1 MRRGAE
7 TREEISRRF
16 IVRSFWVFGIFVF
29 FSFFLVVRAT
39 YLQVLN
45 KDFLIEQGNLRQIR
59 DINIAAY
66 RGTITDRNSKSLAIS
81 IPVDTISINPKNF
94 DEEDIKLEQLSFLL
108 DKDHEELKKTIKN
121 SKSKNFLYIERKV
134 PTNISD
140 QIKLL
145 NIAKLD
151 FKREY
156 KRSYPAGEIISQLL
170 GLTNIDEEGK
180 EGIELQYDSSLRGIP
195 GVKRILKDKHNR
207 HIENIKIIKSPKSG
221 TDLTLSI
228 DLRLQHI
235 AHRALERAIIENKAY
250 SGSVILVDAPRGEIL
265 AIANY
270 PSYDNNETFSLN
282 PDSMRNRAI
291 IDMYEPGSSIK
302 PFILARAVDSGLY
315 DLASLIDTS
324 PVNIGSRT
332 IRDTRELGEVDLATV
347 LMKSSNAG
355 MSRIGLSLESD
366 ALWEMMSDF
375 GFGSYVTD
383 GFPGESRGRL
393 HHHTEWGEI
402 GKATMSYGYGITVTP
417 IQLAQAY
424 SVIANNGL
432 YTPLSLRKGLSNE
445 SKRVINEDTAEALL
459 SMLEKVVEDGTSKK
473 AAVNGYRIGG
483 KSGTAW
489 KTSGSGGYSTD
500 RYRSIFAGIAP
511 IDDPRLVAVVFIEEP
526 TGEFY
531 YGGDVAA
538 PVFSEIISQSLQL
551 LSIPPHGF
559 IRKSD
564 LIADNKKD

>member
-1 MRRGAE
+1 MKRAAE
-7 TREEISRRF
+7 TKEEISRRF
-16 IVRSFWVFGIFVF
+16 VVRSFWVFGVFVF

-66 RGTITDRNSKSLAIS
+66 RGTINDRNNKPLAIS
-81 IPVDTISINPKNF
+81 IPVDTISINPKKFNE
-94 DEEDIKLEQLSFLL
+94 DDIKMKQLSVLL
-108 DKDHEELKKTIKN
+108 GRDHEELIKLIKN
-121 SKSKNFLYIERKV
+121 SKSKSFLYIERKV
-134 PTNISD
+134 STNISD

-145 NIAKLD
+145 NIANLD

-180 EGIELQYDSSLRGIP
+180 EGVELQYDASLRGIP

-250 SGSVILVDAPRGEIL
+250 SGSVILVDALRGEIL

-302 PFILARAVDSGLY
+302 PFILARAIDSGLY

-324 PVNIGSRT
+324 PVKIGSRT

-347 LMKSSNAG
+347 LMRSSNAG

-432 YTPLSLRKGLSNE
+432 YTPLSLRKGLFNE
-445 SKRVINEDTAEALL
+445 NKRVINEDTAKTLL

-473 AAVNGYRIGG
+473 ATVNGYRVGG

-489 KTSGSGGYSTD
+489 KTSGAGGYSTD

-551 LSIPPHGF
+551 LSIPPQGF
-559 IRKSD
+559 ITKPD
-564 LIADNKKD
+564 LVADNKND

>member
-1 MRRGAE
+1 M
-7 TREEISRRF
+7 
-16 IVRSFWVFGIFVF
+16 
-29 FSFFLVVRAT
+29 
-39 YLQVLN
+39 
-45 KDFLIEQGNLRQIR
+45 K
-59 DINIAAY
+59 
-66 RGTITDRNSKSLAIS
+66 
-81 IPVDTISINPKNF
+81 
-94 DEEDIKLEQLSFLL
+94 QLSVLL
-108 DKDHEELKKTIKN
+108 GRDHEELIKLIKN
-121 SKSKNFLYIERKV
+121 SKSKSFLYIERKV
-134 PTNISD
+134 STNISD

-145 NIAKLD
+145 NIANLD

-180 EGIELQYDSSLRGIP
+180 EGVELQYDASLRGIP

-302 PFILARAVDSGLY
+302 PFILARAIDSGLY

-324 PVNIGSRT
+324 PVKIGSRT

-347 LMKSSNAG
+347 LMRSSNAG

-366 ALWEMMSDF
+366 TLWEMMSDF

-432 YTPLSLRKGLSNE
+432 YTPLSLRKGLFNE
-445 SKRVINEDTAEALL
+445 SKRVINEDTAKTLL

-473 AAVNGYRIGG
+473 AAVNGYRVGG

-489 KTSGSGGYSTD
+489 KTSGAGGYSTD

-551 LSIPPHGF
+551 LSIPPQGF
-559 IRKSD
+559 ITKQD
-564 LIADNKKD
+564 LVADNKND

>member
-16 IVRSFWVFGIFVF
+16 VVRSFWVFGIFVF

-94 DEEDIKLEQLSFLL
+94 NEEDIKLEQISFLL

-195 GVKRILKDKHNR
+195 GIKRILKDKHNR

-432 YTPLSLRKGLSNE
+432 YTPLSLRKGLFNE
-445 SKRVINEDTAEALL
+445 SKRVINEDTAKALL

>member
-1 MRRGAE
+1 MKRAAE
-7 TREEISRRF
+7 TKEEISRRF
-16 IVRSFWVFGIFVF
+16 VVRSFWVFGVFVF

-45 KDFLIEQGNLRQIR
+45 KDFLIEQGDLRQIR

-66 RGTITDRNSKSLAIS
+66 RGTINDRNNKPLAIS
-81 IPVDTISINPKNF
+81 IPVDTISINPKKFNE
-94 DEEDIKLEQLSFLL
+94 DDIKMKQLSVLL
-108 DKDHEELKKTIKN
+108 GRDHEELIKLIKN
-121 SKSKNFLYIERKV
+121 SKSKSFLYIERKV
-134 PTNISD
+134 STNISD

-145 NIAKLD
+145 NIANLD

-180 EGIELQYDSSLRGIP
+180 EGVELQYDASLRGIP

-302 PFILARAVDSGLY
+302 PFILARAIDSGLY

-324 PVNIGSRT
+324 PVKIGSRT

-347 LMKSSNAG
+347 LMRSSNAG

-366 ALWEMMSDF
+366 TLWEMMSDF

-432 YTPLSLRKGLSNE
+432 YTPLSLRKGLFNE
-445 SKRVINEDTAEALL
+445 SKRVINEDTAKTLL

-473 AAVNGYRIGG
+473 AAVNGYRVGG

-489 KTSGSGGYSTD
+489 KTSGAGGYSTD

-551 LSIPPHGF
+551 LSIPPQGF
-559 IRKSD
+559 ITKPD
-564 LIADNKKD
+564 LVADNKND

>member
-1 MRRGAE
+1 MKRGAE

-16 IVRSFWVFGIFVF
+16 VVRSFWVFGVFVF

-66 RGTITDRNSKSLAIS
+66 RGTINDRNNKPLAIS
-81 IPVDTISINPKNF
+81 IPVDTISINPKKFNE
-94 DEEDIKLEQLSFLL
+94 DDIKMKQLSVLL
-108 DKDHEELKKTIKN
+108 GRDHEELIKLIKN
-121 SKSKNFLYIERKV
+121 SKSKSFLYIERKV
-134 PTNISD
+134 STNISD

-145 NIAKLD
+145 NIANLD

-180 EGIELQYDSSLRGIP
+180 EGVELQYDASLRGIP

-302 PFILARAVDSGLY
+302 PFILARAIDSGLY

-324 PVNIGSRT
+324 PVKIGSRT

-347 LMKSSNAG
+347 LMRSSNAG

-432 YTPLSLRKGLSNE
+432 YTPLSLRKGLFNE
-445 SKRVINEDTAEALL
+445 SKRVINEDTAKTLL
-459 SMLEKVVEDGTSKK
+459 RMLEKVVEDGTSKK
-473 AAVNGYRIGG
+473 AAVNGYRVGG

-489 KTSGSGGYSTD
+489 KTSGAGGYSTD

-551 LSIPPHGF
+551 LSIPPQGF
-559 IRKSD
+559 ITKPD
-564 LIADNKKD
+564 LVADNKND

>member
-1 MRRGAE
+1 MKRAAE

-16 IVRSFWVFGIFVF
+16 VVRSFWVFGIFVF

-66 RGTITDRNSKSLAIS
+66 RGTINDRNNKPLAIS
-81 IPVDTISINPKNF
+81 IPVDTISINPKKFNE
-94 DEEDIKLEQLSFLL
+94 DDIKMKQLSVLL
-108 DKDHEELKKTIKN
+108 GRDHEELIKLIKN
-121 SKSKNFLYIERKV
+121 SKSKSFLYIERKV
-134 PTNISD
+134 STNISD

-145 NIAKLD
+145 NIANLD

-180 EGIELQYDSSLRGIP
+180 EGVELQYDASLRGIP

-221 TDLTLSI
+221 TDLTLGI

-302 PFILARAVDSGLY
+302 PFILARAIDSGLY
-315 DLASLIDTS
+315 DLASLVDTS
-324 PVNIGSRT
+324 PVKIGSRT

-347 LMKSSNAG
+347 LMRSSNAG

-366 ALWEMMSDF
+366 TLWEMMSDF

-432 YTPLSLRKGLSNE
+432 YTPLSLRKGLFNE
-445 SKRVINEDTAEALL
+445 SKRVINEDTAKTLL

-473 AAVNGYRIGG
+473 AAVNGYRVGG

-489 KTSGSGGYSTD
+489 KTSGAGGYSTD

-551 LSIPPHGF
+551 LSIPPQGF
-559 IRKSD
+559 ITKPD
-564 LIADNKKD
+564 LVADNKND

>member
-16 IVRSFWVFGIFVF
+16 VVRSFWVFGIFVF

-94 DEEDIKLEQLSFLL
+94 NEEDIKLEQLSFLL

-195 GVKRILKDKHNR
+195 GIKRILKDKHNR

-432 YTPLSLRKGLSNE
+432 YTPLSLRKGLFNE
-445 SKRVINEDTAEALL
+445 SKRVINEDTAKALL

>member
-94 DEEDIKLEQLSFLL
+94 NEEDIKLEQLSFLL

-432 YTPLSLRKGLSNE
+432 YTPLSLRKGLFNE
-445 SKRVINEDTAEALL
+445 SKRVINEDTAKALL
-459 SMLEKVVEDGTSKK
+459 SMLEKVVEDGTSTK

>member
-1 MRRGAE
+1 MKRAAE
-7 TREEISRRF
+7 TKEEISRRF
-16 IVRSFWVFGIFVF
+16 VVRSFWVFGVFVF

-59 DINIAAY
+59 DVNIAAY
-66 RGTITDRNSKSLAIS
+66 RGTINDRNDKPLAIS
-81 IPVDTISINPKNF
+81 IPVDTISINPKKFNE
-94 DEEDIKLEQLSFLL
+94 DDIKMKQLSVLL
-108 DKDHEELKKTIKN
+108 GRDHEELIKLIKN

-134 PTNISD
+134 STNISD

-145 NIAKLD
+145 NIANLD

-180 EGIELQYDSSLRGIP
+180 EGVELQYDASLRGIP

-302 PFILARAVDSGLY
+302 PFILAKAIDSGLY

-324 PVNIGSRT
+324 PVKIGFRT

-347 LMKSSNAG
+347 LMRSSNAG

-432 YTPLSLRKGLSNE
+432 YTPLSLRKGLFNE
-445 SKRVINEDTAEALL
+445 SKRVINEDTAKTLL

-473 AAVNGYRIGG
+473 AAVNGYRVGG

-489 KTSGSGGYSTD
+489 KTSGAGGYSTD

-551 LSIPPHGF
+551 LSIPPQGF
-559 IRKSD
+559 ITKPD
-564 LIADNKKD
+564 LVADNKND

>member
-1 MRRGAE
+1 MKRAAE
-7 TREEISRRF
+7 TKEEISRRF
-16 IVRSFWVFGIFVF
+16 VVRSFWVFGVFVF

-66 RGTITDRNSKSLAIS
+66 RGTINDRNNKPLAIS
-81 IPVDTISINPKNF
+81 IPVDTISINPKKFNE
-94 DEEDIKLEQLSFLL
+94 DDIKMKQLSVLL
-108 DKDHEELKKTIKN
+108 GRDHEELIKLIKN
-121 SKSKNFLYIERKV
+121 SKSKSFLYIERKV
-134 PTNISD
+134 STNISD

-145 NIAKLD
+145 NIANLD

-180 EGIELQYDSSLRGIP
+180 EGVELQYDASLRGIP

-302 PFILARAVDSGLY
+302 PFILARAIDSGLY

-324 PVNIGSRT
+324 PVKIGSRT

-347 LMKSSNAG
+347 LMRSSNAG

-366 ALWEMMSDF
+366 TLWEMMSDF

-393 HHHTEWGEI
+393 HHHSEWGEI

-432 YTPLSLRKGLSNE
+432 YTPLSLRKGLFNE
-445 SKRVINEDTAEALL
+445 SKRVINEDTAKTLL

-473 AAVNGYRIGG
+473 AAVNGYRVGG

-489 KTSGSGGYSTD
+489 KTSGAGGYSTD

-551 LSIPPHGF
+551 LSIPPQGF
-559 IRKSD
+559 ITKPD
-564 LIADNKKD
+564 LVADNKND

>member
-1 MRRGAE
+1 MKRAAE

-16 IVRSFWVFGIFVF
+16 VVRSFWVFGVFVF

-66 RGTITDRNSKSLAIS
+66 RGTINDRNNKPLAIS
-81 IPVDTISINPKNF
+81 IPVDTISINPKKFNE
-94 DEEDIKLEQLSFLL
+94 DDIKMKQLSVLL
-108 DKDHEELKKTIKN
+108 GRDHEELIKLIKN
-121 SKSKNFLYIERKV
+121 SKSKSFLYIERKV
-134 PTNISD
+134 STNISD

-145 NIAKLD
+145 NIANLD

-180 EGIELQYDSSLRGIP
+180 EGVELQYDASLRGIP

-250 SGSVILVDAPRGEIL
+250 SGSVILVDALRGEIL

-302 PFILARAVDSGLY
+302 PFILARAIDSGLY

-324 PVNIGSRT
+324 PVKIGSRT

-347 LMKSSNAG
+347 LMRSSNAG

-432 YTPLSLRKGLSNE
+432 YTPLSLRKGLFNE
-445 SKRVINEDTAEALL
+445 SKRVINEDTAKTLL

-473 AAVNGYRIGG
+473 AAVNGYRVGG

-489 KTSGSGGYSTD
+489 KTSGAGGYSTD

-551 LSIPPHGF
+551 LSIPPQGF
-559 IRKSD
+559 ITKQD
-564 LIADNKKD
+564 LVADNKND

>member
-1 MRRGAE
+1 MKRGAE

-16 IVRSFWVFGIFVF
+16 VVRSFWVFGVFVF

-66 RGTITDRNSKSLAIS
+66 RGTINDRNNKPLAIS
-81 IPVDTISINPKNF
+81 IPVDTISINPKKFNE
-94 DEEDIKLEQLSFLL
+94 DDIKMKQLSVLL
-108 DKDHEELKKTIKN
+108 GRDHEELIKLIKN
-121 SKSKNFLYIERKV
+121 SKSKSFLYIERKV
-134 PTNISD
+134 STNISD

-145 NIAKLD
+145 NIANLD

-180 EGIELQYDSSLRGIP
+180 EGVELQYDASLRGIP

-302 PFILARAVDSGLY
+302 PFILARAIDSGLY

-324 PVNIGSRT
+324 PVKIGSRT

-347 LMKSSNAG
+347 LMRSSNAG

-432 YTPLSLRKGLSNE
+432 YTPLSLRKGLFNE
-445 SKRVINEDTAEALL
+445 SKRVINEDTAKTLL

-473 AAVNGYRIGG
+473 AAVNGYRVGG

-489 KTSGSGGYSTD
+489 KTSGAGGYSTD

-551 LSIPPHGF
+551 LSIPPQGF
-559 IRKSD
+559 ITKPD
-564 LIADNKKD
+564 LVADNKND

>member
-1 MRRGAE
+1 MKRAAE

-16 IVRSFWVFGIFVF
+16 VVRSFWVFGIIVF

-66 RGTITDRNSKSLAIS
+66 RGTINDRNNKPLAIS
-81 IPVDTISINPKNF
+81 IPVDTISINPKKFNE
-94 DEEDIKLEQLSFLL
+94 DDIKMKQLSVLL
-108 DKDHEELKKTIKN
+108 GRDHEELIKLIKN
-121 SKSKNFLYIERKV
+121 SKSKSFLYIERKV
-134 PTNISD
+134 STNISD

-145 NIAKLD
+145 NIANLD

-180 EGIELQYDSSLRGIP
+180 EGVELQYDASLRGIP

-302 PFILARAVDSGLY
+302 PFILARAIDSGLY

-324 PVNIGSRT
+324 PVKIGSRT
-332 IRDTRELGEVDLATV
+332 IRDARELGEVDLATV
-347 LMKSSNAG
+347 LMRSSNAG

-366 ALWEMMSDF
+366 TLWEMMSDF

-432 YTPLSLRKGLSNE
+432 YTPLSLRKGLFNE
-445 SKRVINEDTAEALL
+445 SKRVINEDTAKTLL

-473 AAVNGYRIGG
+473 ATVNGYRVGG

-489 KTSGSGGYSTD
+489 KTSGAGGYSTD

-551 LSIPPHGF
+551 LSIPPQGF
-559 IRKSD
+559 ITRSD
-564 LIADNKKD
+564 LVADNKND

>member
-1 MRRGAE
+1 MKRAAE
-7 TREEISRRF
+7 TKEEISRRF
-16 IVRSFWVFGIFVF
+16 VVRSFWIFGVFVF
-29 FSFFLVVRAT
+29 FSFFLVVRAA

-66 RGTITDRNSKSLAIS
+66 RGTINDRNNKPLAIS
-81 IPVDTISINPKNF
+81 IPVDTISINPKKFNE
-94 DEEDIKLEQLSFLL
+94 DDIKMKQLSVLL
-108 DKDHEELKKTIKN
+108 GRDHEELIKLIKN
-121 SKSKNFLYIERKV
+121 SKGKSFLYIERKV
-134 PTNISD
+134 STNISD

-180 EGIELQYDSSLRGIP
+180 EGVELQYDASLRGIP

-250 SGSVILVDAPRGEIL
+250 SGSVILVDVPRGEIL

-282 PDSMRNRAI
+282 PYSMRNRAI

-302 PFILARAVDSGLY
+302 PFILARAIDSGLY

-324 PVNIGSRT
+324 PVKIGSRT

-347 LMKSSNAG
+347 LMRSSNAG

-432 YTPLSLRKGLSNE
+432 YTPLSLRKGLFNE
-445 SKRVINEDTAEALL
+445 SKRVINEDTAKTLL

-473 AAVNGYRIGG
+473 AAVNGYRVGG

-489 KTSGSGGYSTD
+489 KTSGAGGYSTD

-551 LSIPPHGF
+551 LSIPPQGF
-559 IRKSD
+559 ITKPD
-564 LIADNKKD
+564 LVADNKND

>member
-1 MRRGAE
+1 MKRAAQ
-7 TREEISRRF
+7 TKEEISRRF
-16 IVRSFWVFGIFVF
+16 VVRSFWVFGVFVF

-66 RGTITDRNSKSLAIS
+66 RGTINDRNNKPLAIS
-81 IPVDTISINPKNF
+81 IPVDTISINPKKFNE
-94 DEEDIKLEQLSFLL
+94 DDIKMKQLSVLL
-108 DKDHEELKKTIKN
+108 GRDHEELIKLIKN
-121 SKSKNFLYIERKV
+121 SKSKSFLYIERKV
-134 PTNISD
+134 STNISD

-145 NIAKLD
+145 NIANLD

-180 EGIELQYDSSLRGIP
+180 EGVELQYDASLRGIP

-250 SGSVILVDAPRGEIL
+250 SGSVILVDALRGEIL

-302 PFILARAVDSGLY
+302 PFILARAIDSGLY

-324 PVNIGSRT
+324 PVKIGSRT

-347 LMKSSNAG
+347 LMRSSNAG

-366 ALWEMMSDF
+366 ALWDMMSDF

-432 YTPLSLRKGLSNE
+432 YTPLSLRKGLFNE
-445 SKRVINEDTAEALL
+445 SKRVINEDTAKTLL

-473 AAVNGYRIGG
+473 AAVNGYRVGG

-489 KTSGSGGYSTD
+489 KTSGAGGYSTD

-551 LSIPPHGF
+551 LSIPPQGF
-559 IRKSD
+559 ITKPG
-564 LIADNKKD
+564 LVADNKND

>member
-16 IVRSFWVFGIFVF
+16 VVRSFWVFGIFVF

-94 DEEDIKLEQLSFLL
+94 NEEDIKLEQLSFLL

-134 PTNISD
+134 PTDISE

-302 PFILARAVDSGLY
+302 PFIVARAVDSGLY
-315 DLASLIDTS
+315 NLASPIDTS
-324 PVNIGSRT
+324 PVLIGSRT

-355 MSRIGLSLESD
+355 MSRISLSLESD

-432 YTPLSLRKGLSNE
+432 YTPLSLRKGLVNE
-445 SKRVINEDTAEALL
+445 SRRVISEDTANALL

-551 LSIPPHGF
+551 LSIPPQDF
-559 IRKSD
+559 ITKPD
-564 LIADNKKD
+564 LVADNKND

>member
-1 MRRGAE
+1 MKRAAE

-16 IVRSFWVFGIFVF
+16 VVRSFWVFGIFVF

-66 RGTITDRNSKSLAIS
+66 RGTINDRNNKPLAIS
-81 IPVDTISINPKNF
+81 IPVDTISINPKKFNE
-94 DEEDIKLEQLSFLL
+94 DDIKMKQLSVLL
-108 DKDHEELKKTIKN
+108 GRDHEELIKLIKN
-121 SKSKNFLYIERKV
+121 SKSKSFLYIERKV
-134 PTNISD
+134 STNISD

-145 NIAKLD
+145 NIANLD

-180 EGIELQYDSSLRGIP
+180 EGVELQYDASLRGIP

-250 SGSVILVDAPRGEIL
+250 SGSVILVDALRGEIL

-302 PFILARAVDSGLY
+302 PFILARAIDSGLY

-324 PVNIGSRT
+324 PVKIGSRT

-347 LMKSSNAG
+347 LMRSSNAG

-432 YTPLSLRKGLSNE
+432 YTPLSLRKGLFNE
-445 SKRVINEDTAEALL
+445 SKRVINEDTAKTLL

-473 AAVNGYRIGG
+473 AAVNGYRVGG

-489 KTSGSGGYSTD
+489 KTSGAGGYSTD

-551 LSIPPHGF
+551 LSIPPQGF
-559 IRKSD
+559 ITKPD
-564 LIADNKKD
+564 LVADNKND

>member
-1 MRRGAE
+1 MKRAAE

-16 IVRSFWVFGIFVF
+16 VVRSFWVFGVFVF

-66 RGTITDRNSKSLAIS
+66 RGTINDRNNKPLAIS

-94 DEEDIKLEQLSFLL
+94 NEDDIKIKQLSVLL
-108 DKDHEELKKTIKN
+108 RRDHEELIKLIKN
-121 SKSKNFLYIERKV
+121 SKSKSFLYIERKV
-134 PTNISD
+134 STNISD

-145 NIAKLD
+145 NIANLD

-180 EGIELQYDSSLRGIP
+180 EGVELQYDASLRGIP

-250 SGSVILVDAPRGEIL
+250 SGSVILVDALRGEIL

-302 PFILARAVDSGLY
+302 PFILARAIDSGLY

-324 PVNIGSRT
+324 PVKIGSRT

-347 LMKSSNAG
+347 LMRSSNAG

-366 ALWEMMSDF
+366 TLWEMMSDF

-432 YTPLSLRKGLSNE
+432 YTPLSLRKGLFNE
-445 SKRVINEDTAEALL
+445 SKRVINEDTAKTLL

-473 AAVNGYRIGG
+473 ATVNGYRVGG

-489 KTSGSGGYSTD
+489 KTSGAGGYSTD

-551 LSIPPHGF
+551 LSIPPQGF
-559 IRKSD
+559 ITKPD
-564 LIADNKKD
+564 LVADNKND

>member
-16 IVRSFWVFGIFVF
+16 VVRSFWVFGIFVF

-94 DEEDIKLEQLSFLL
+94 NEEDIKLEQLSFLL
-108 DKDHEELKKTIKN
+108 DKDYEELKKTIKN

-432 YTPLSLRKGLSNE
+432 YTPLSLRKGLFNE
-445 SKRVINEDTAEALL
+445 SKRVINEDTAKALL

>member
-1 MRRGAE
+1 MKRAAE

-16 IVRSFWVFGIFVF
+16 VVRSFWVFGIFVF

-66 RGTITDRNSKSLAIS
+66 RGTINDRNNKPLAIS
-81 IPVDTISINPKNF
+81 IPVDTISINPKKFNE
-94 DEEDIKLEQLSFLL
+94 DDIKMKQLSVLL
-108 DKDHEELKKTIKN
+108 GRDHEELIKLIKN
-121 SKSKNFLYIERKV
+121 SKSKSFLYIERKV
-134 PTNISD
+134 STNISD

-145 NIAKLD
+145 NIANLD

-180 EGIELQYDSSLRGIP
+180 EGVELQYDASLRGIP

-302 PFILARAVDSGLY
+302 PFILARAIDSGLY

-324 PVNIGSRT
+324 PVKIGSRT

-347 LMKSSNAG
+347 LMRSSNAG

-432 YTPLSLRKGLSNE
+432 YTPLSLRKGLFNE
-445 SKRVINEDTAEALL
+445 SKRVINEDTAKTLL

-473 AAVNGYRIGG
+473 AAVNGYRVGG

-489 KTSGSGGYSTD
+489 KTSGAGGYSTD

-551 LSIPPHGF
+551 LSIPPQGF
-559 IRKSD
+559 ITKQD
-564 LIADNKKD
+564 LVADNKND

>member
-1 MRRGAE
+1 MKRAAE

-16 IVRSFWVFGIFVF
+16 VVRSFWVFGVFVF

-66 RGTITDRNSKSLAIS
+66 RGTINDRNNKPLAIS
-81 IPVDTISINPKNF
+81 IPVDTISINPKKFNE
-94 DEEDIKLEQLSFLL
+94 DDIKMKQLSVLL
-108 DKDHEELKKTIKN
+108 GRDHEELIKLIKN
-121 SKSKNFLYIERKV
+121 SKSKSFLYIERKV
-134 PTNISD
+134 STNISD

-145 NIAKLD
+145 NIANLD

-180 EGIELQYDSSLRGIP
+180 EGVELQYDASLRGIP

-250 SGSVILVDAPRGEIL
+250 SGSVILVDALRGEIL

-302 PFILARAVDSGLY
+302 PFILARAIDSGLY
-315 DLASLIDTS
+315 DLARLIDTS
-324 PVNIGSRT
+324 PVKIGSRT

-347 LMKSSNAG
+347 LMRSSNAG

-366 ALWEMMSDF
+366 TLWEMMSDF

-432 YTPLSLRKGLSNE
+432 YTPLSLRKGLFNE
-445 SKRVINEDTAEALL
+445 SKRVINEDTAKTLL

-473 AAVNGYRIGG
+473 ATVNGYRVGG

-489 KTSGSGGYSTD
+489 KTSGAGGYSTD

-551 LSIPPHGF
+551 LSIPPQGF
-559 IRKSD
+559 ITKPD
-564 LIADNKKD
+564 LVADNKND

>member
-1 MRRGAE
+1 MKRAAE

-16 IVRSFWVFGIFVF
+16 VVRSFWVFGVFVF

-66 RGTITDRNSKSLAIS
+66 RGTINDRNNKPLAIS
-81 IPVDTISINPKNF
+81 IPVDTISINPKKFNE
-94 DEEDIKLEQLSFLL
+94 DDIKMKQLSVLL
-108 DKDHEELKKTIKN
+108 GRDHEELIKLIKN
-121 SKSKNFLYIERKV
+121 SKSKSFLYIERKV
-134 PTNISD
+134 STNISD

-180 EGIELQYDSSLRGIP
+180 EGVELQYDASLRGIP

-302 PFILARAVDSGLY
+302 PFILARAIDSGLY

-324 PVNIGSRT
+324 PVKIGSRT

-347 LMKSSNAG
+347 LMRSSNAG

-432 YTPLSLRKGLSNE
+432 YTPLSLRKGLFNE
-445 SKRVINEDTAEALL
+445 SKRVINEDTAKTLL

-473 AAVNGYRIGG
+473 ATVNGYRVGG

-489 KTSGSGGYSTD
+489 KTSGAGGYSTD

-551 LSIPPHGF
+551 LSIPPQGF
-559 IRKSD
+559 ITKPD
-564 LIADNKKD
+564 LVAGNKND

>member
-1 MRRGAE
+1 MKRAAE
-7 TREEISRRF
+7 TKEEISRRF
-16 IVRSFWVFGIFVF
+16 VVRSFWVFGVFVF

-66 RGTITDRNSKSLAIS
+66 RGTINDRNNKPLAIS
-81 IPVDTISINPKNF
+81 IPVDTISINPKKFNE
-94 DEEDIKLEQLSFLL
+94 DDIKMKQLSVLL
-108 DKDHEELKKTIKN
+108 GRDHEELIKLIKN
-121 SKSKNFLYIERKV
+121 SKSKSFLYIERKV
-134 PTNISD
+134 STNISD

-145 NIAKLD
+145 NIANLD

-180 EGIELQYDSSLRGIP
+180 EGVELQYDASLRGIP

-302 PFILARAVDSGLY
+302 PFILARAIDSGLY

-324 PVNIGSRT
+324 PVKIGSRT

-347 LMKSSNAG
+347 LMRSSNAG

-366 ALWEMMSDF
+366 TLWEMMSDF

-432 YTPLSLRKGLSNE
+432 YTPLSLRKGLFNE
-445 SKRVINEDTAEALL
+445 SKRVINEDTAKTLL

-473 AAVNGYRIGG
+473 AAVNGYRVGG

-511 IDDPRLVAVVFIEEP
+511 IDDPKLVAVVFIEEP

-551 LSIPPHGF
+551 LSIPPQGF
-559 IRKSD
+559 ITKPD
-564 LIADNKKD
+564 LVADNKND

>member
-1 MRRGAE
+1 MKRGAE

-16 IVRSFWVFGIFVF
+16 VVRSFWIFGVFVF

-66 RGTITDRNSKSLAIS
+66 RGTINDRNNKPLAIS

-94 DEEDIKLEQLSFLL
+94 KEDDIKMKQLSVLL
-108 DKDHEELKKTIKN
+108 GRDHEELIKLIKN
-121 SKSKNFLYIERKV
+121 SKSKSFLYIERKV
-134 PTNISD
+134 STNISD

-145 NIAKLD
+145 NIANLD

-180 EGIELQYDSSLRGIP
+180 EGVELQYDASLRGIP

-302 PFILARAVDSGLY
+302 PFIMARAIDSGLY

-324 PVNIGSRT
+324 PVKIGSRT

-347 LMKSSNAG
+347 LMRSSNAG

-432 YTPLSLRKGLSNE
+432 YTPLSLRKGLFNE
-445 SKRVINEDTAEALL
+445 SKRVINEDTAKTLL

-473 AAVNGYRIGG
+473 AAVNGYRVGG

-489 KTSGSGGYSTD
+489 KTSGAGGYSTD

-511 IDDPRLVAVVFIEEP
+511 IDDPKLVAVVFIEEP

-551 LSIPPHGF
+551 LSIPPQGF
-559 IRKSD
+559 ITKPD
-564 LIADNKKD
+564 LVADNKND

>member
-1 MRRGAE
+1 MKRAAE

-16 IVRSFWVFGIFVF
+16 VVRSFWVFGVFVF

-66 RGTITDRNSKSLAIS
+66 RGTINDRNNKPLAIS
-81 IPVDTISINPKNF
+81 IPVDTISINPKKFNE
-94 DEEDIKLEQLSFLL
+94 DDIKMKQLSVLL
-108 DKDHEELKKTIKN
+108 GRDHEELIKLIKN
-121 SKSKNFLYIERKV
+121 SKSKSFLYIERKV
-134 PTNISD
+134 STNISD

-145 NIAKLD
+145 NIANLD

-180 EGIELQYDSSLRGIP
+180 EGVELQYDASLRGIP

-302 PFILARAVDSGLY
+302 PFILARAIDSGLY

-324 PVNIGSRT
+324 PVKIGSRT

-347 LMKSSNAG
+347 LMRSSNAG

-366 ALWEMMSDF
+366 TLWEMMSDF

-432 YTPLSLRKGLSNE
+432 YTPLSLRKGLFNE
-445 SKRVINEDTAEALL
+445 SKRVINEDTAKTLL

-473 AAVNGYRIGG
+473 AAVNGYRVGG

-511 IDDPRLVAVVFIEEP
+511 IDDPKLVAVVFIEEP

-551 LSIPPHGF
+551 LSIPPQGF
-559 IRKSD
+559 IPKPD
-564 LIADNKKD
+564 LVADNKND

>member
-1 MRRGAE
+1 MKRAAE

-16 IVRSFWVFGIFVF
+16 VVRSFWVFGVFVF

-66 RGTITDRNSKSLAIS
+66 RGTINDRNNKPLAIS
-81 IPVDTISINPKNF
+81 IPVDTISINPKKFNE
-94 DEEDIKLEQLSFLL
+94 DDIKMKQLSVLL
-108 DKDHEELKKTIKN
+108 GRDHQELIKLIKN
-121 SKSKNFLYIERKV
+121 SKSKSFLYIERKV
-134 PTNISD
+134 STNISD

-145 NIAKLD
+145 NIANLD

-180 EGIELQYDSSLRGIP
+180 EGVELQYDASLRGIP

-302 PFILARAVDSGLY
+302 PFILARAIDSGLY

-324 PVNIGSRT
+324 PVKIGSRT

-347 LMKSSNAG
+347 LMRSSNAG

-432 YTPLSLRKGLSNE
+432 YTPLSLRKGLFSE
-445 SKRVINEDTAEALL
+445 SKRVINEDTAKTLL

-473 AAVNGYRIGG
+473 ATVNGYRVGG

-489 KTSGSGGYSTD
+489 KTSGAGGYSTD

-551 LSIPPHGF
+551 LSIPPQGF
-559 IRKSD
+559 ITKPD
-564 LIADNKKD
+564 LVADNKND

>member
-1 MRRGAE
+1 MKRAAE
-7 TREEISRRF
+7 TKEEISRRF
-16 IVRSFWVFGIFVF
+16 VVRSFWVFGVFVF
-29 FSFFLVVRAT
+29 FSFFLIVRAT

-66 RGTITDRNSKSLAIS
+66 RGTINDRNNKPLAIS
-81 IPVDTISINPKNF
+81 IPVDTISINPKKFNE
-94 DEEDIKLEQLSFLL
+94 DDIKMKQLSVLL
-108 DKDHEELKKTIKN
+108 GRDHEELIKLIKN
-121 SKSKNFLYIERKV
+121 SKSKSFLYIERKV
-134 PTNISD
+134 STNISD

-145 NIAKLD
+145 NIANLD

-180 EGIELQYDSSLRGIP
+180 EGVELQYDASLRGIP

-302 PFILARAVDSGLY
+302 PFILARAIDSGLY

-324 PVNIGSRT
+324 PVKIGSRT

-347 LMKSSNAG
+347 LMRSSNAG

-366 ALWEMMSDF
+366 TLWEMMSDF

-432 YTPLSLRKGLSNE
+432 YTPLSLRKGLFNE
-445 SKRVINEDTAEALL
+445 SKRVINEDTAKTLL

-473 AAVNGYRIGG
+473 ATVNGYRVGG

-489 KTSGSGGYSTD
+489 KTSGTGGYSTD

-551 LSIPPHGF
+551 LSIPPQGF
-559 IRKSD
+559 ITKPD
-564 LIADNKKD
+564 LVADNKND

>member
-7 TREEISRRF
+7 TREDISRRF

-29 FSFFLVVRAT
+29 LSFFLLVRAT

-45 KDFLIEQGNLRQIR
+45 KDFLIEQGDKRQIR
-59 DINIAAY
+59 DIEIVAY
-66 RGTITDRNSKSLAIS
+66 RGTISDRNNKPLAIS

-94 DEEDIKLEQLSFLL
+94 NEDDIKLEQLSVLL
-108 DKDHEELKKTIKN
+108 GKDHEELKKSIKN
-121 SKSKNFLYIERKV
+121 SKSKSFLYIERKV
-134 PTNISD
+134 PTDISD

-170 GLTNIDEEGK
+170 GLTNIDEKGT
-180 EGIELQYDSSLRGIP
+180 EGIELQYEASLSGIP
-195 GVKRILKDKHNR
+195 GIKRILKDDHNR
-207 HIENIKIIKSPKSG
+207 HIENIKIIKSPKPG
-221 TDLTLSI
+221 ADLTLSI

-235 AHRALERAIIENKAY
+235 AHKALEKAIKDNKAS
-250 SGSVILVDAPRGEIL
+250 SGSVILVDAPQGEIL
-265 AIANY
+265 AIANH
-270 PSYDNNETFSLN
+270 PTYDNNETFSLN
-282 PDSMRNRAI
+282 PELMRNRAI

-302 PFILARAVDSGLY
+302 PIILARAVDSGLY
-315 DLASLIDTS
+315 DVTSIIDTS
-324 PVNIGSRT
+324 PIKIGPKT
-332 IRDTRELGEVDLATV
+332 IKDDRNHGDLDLTTV
-347 LMKSSNAG
+347 LKKSSNPG
-355 MSRIGLSLESD
+355 MSRIGLSLESN

-375 GFGSYVTD
+375 GFGKYVTD

-432 YTPLSLRKGLSNE
+432 YTPLSLRKGLFQE
-445 SKRVINEDTAEALL
+445 SERVINEDTAKTLL
-459 SMLEKVVEDGTSKK
+459 RMLEKVVEDGTSKK

-483 KSGTAW
+483 KTGTAW
-489 KTSGSGGYSTD
+489 KTSGTGGYSTD

-511 IDDPRLVAVVFIEEP
+511 LDDPRLVAVVFIEEP
-526 TGEFY
+526 TGKFH

-551 LSIPPHGF
+551 LSIPPQGF
-559 IRKSD
+559 VTKPN
-564 LIADNKKD
+564 LVVGNKND

>member
-16 IVRSFWVFGIFVF
+16 VVRSFWVFGIFVF

-94 DEEDIKLEQLSFLL
+94 NEEDIKLEQLSFLL

-180 EGIELQYDSSLRGIP
+180 EGIELQYDSSLRGIT
-195 GVKRILKDKHNR
+195 GVKRILRDKHNR

-432 YTPLSLRKGLSNE
+432 YTPLSLRKGLFNE

-564 LIADNKKD
+564 LTADNKKD

>member
-16 IVRSFWVFGIFVF
+16 VVRSFWVFGIIVF

-45 KDFLIEQGNLRQIR
+45 KDFLIQQGNLRQIR

-66 RGTITDRNSKSLAIS
+66 RGTINDRNNKPLAIS

-94 DEEDIKLEQLSFLL
+94 NEEDIKLEQLSFLL
-108 DKDHEELKKTIKN
+108 DRDHEELKKSIKN
-121 SKSKNFLYIERKV
+121 SKSKNFLYIQRKV

-180 EGIELQYDSSLRGIP
+180 EGVELQYDASLRGIP

-315 DLASLIDTS
+315 NLASLIDTS

-432 YTPLSLRKGLSNE
+432 YTPLSLRKGLFNE
-445 SKRVINEDTAEALL
+445 SKRVINEDTAKALL

-489 KTSGSGGYSTD
+489 KTSGAGGYSTD

-511 IDDPRLVAVVFIEEP
+511 IDDPRLVVVVFIEEP

-551 LSIPPHGF
+551 LSIPPQGF
-559 IRKSD
+559 ITKPD
-564 LIADNKKD
+564 LIADNKND

>member
-1 MRRGAE
+1 MKRAAE

-16 IVRSFWVFGIFVF
+16 VVRSFWIFGVFVF

-66 RGTITDRNSKSLAIS
+66 RGTINDRNNKPLAIS
-81 IPVDTISINPKNF
+81 IPVDTISINPKKFNE
-94 DEEDIKLEQLSFLL
+94 DDIKMKQLSVLL
-108 DKDHEELKKTIKN
+108 GRDHEELIKLIKN
-121 SKSKNFLYIERKV
+121 SKSKSFLYIERKV
-134 PTNISD
+134 STNISD

-145 NIAKLD
+145 NIANLD
-151 FKREY
+151 IKREY

-180 EGIELQYDSSLRGIP
+180 EGVELQYDASLRGIP

-250 SGSVILVDAPRGEIL
+250 SGSVILVDALRGEIL

-302 PFILARAVDSGLY
+302 PFILARAIDSGLY

-324 PVNIGSRT
+324 PVKIGSRT

-347 LMKSSNAG
+347 LMRSSNAG

-366 ALWEMMSDF
+366 TLWEMMSDF

-432 YTPLSLRKGLSNE
+432 YTPLSLRKGLFNE
-445 SKRVINEDTAEALL
+445 SKRVINEDTAKTLL

-473 AAVNGYRIGG
+473 AAVNGYRVGG

-489 KTSGSGGYSTD
+489 KTSGAGGYSTD

-551 LSIPPHGF
+551 LSIPPQGF
-559 IRKSD
+559 ITKQD
-564 LIADNKKD
+564 LVADNKND

>member
-16 IVRSFWVFGIFVF
+16 VVRSFWVFGVFVF

-66 RGTITDRNSKSLAIS
+66 RGTINDRNNKPLAIS
-81 IPVDTISINPKNF
+81 IPVDTISINPKKFNE
-94 DEEDIKLEQLSFLL
+94 DDIKMKQLSVLL
-108 DKDHEELKKTIKN
+108 GRDHEELIKLIKN
-121 SKSKNFLYIERKV
+121 SKSKSFLYIERKV
-134 PTNISD
+134 STNISD

-145 NIAKLD
+145 NIANLD

-180 EGIELQYDSSLRGIP
+180 EGVELQYDTSLRGIP

-302 PFILARAVDSGLY
+302 PFILARAIDSGLY

-324 PVNIGSRT
+324 PVKIGSRT

-347 LMKSSNAG
+347 LMRSSNAG

-366 ALWEMMSDF
+366 TLWEMMSDF

-432 YTPLSLRKGLSNE
+432 YTPLSLRKGLFNE
-445 SKRVINEDTAEALL
+445 SKRVINEDTAKTLL

-473 AAVNGYRIGG
+473 AAVNGYRVGG

-511 IDDPRLVAVVFIEEP
+511 IDDPKLVAVVFIEEP

-551 LSIPPHGF
+551 LSIPPQGF
-559 IRKSD
+559 ITKPD
-564 LIADNKKD
+564 LVADNKND

>member
-1 MRRGAE
+1 MKRAAE

-16 IVRSFWVFGIFVF
+16 VVRSFWVFGVFVF

-66 RGTITDRNSKSLAIS
+66 RGTINDRNNKPLAIS
-81 IPVDTISINPKNF
+81 IPVDTISINPKKFNE
-94 DEEDIKLEQLSFLL
+94 DDIKMKQLSVLL
-108 DKDHEELKKTIKN
+108 GRDHEELIKLIKN
-121 SKSKNFLYIERKV
+121 SKSKSFLYIERKV
-134 PTNISD
+134 STNISD

-145 NIAKLD
+145 NIANLD

-180 EGIELQYDSSLRGIP
+180 EGVELQYDASLRGIP

-302 PFILARAVDSGLY
+302 PFILARAIDSGLY

-324 PVNIGSRT
+324 PVKIGSRT
-332 IRDTRELGEVDLATV
+332 IRDARELGEVDLATV
-347 LMKSSNAG
+347 LMRSSNAG

-366 ALWEMMSDF
+366 TLWEMMSDF

-432 YTPLSLRKGLSNE
+432 YTPLSLRKGLFNE
-445 SKRVINEDTAEALL
+445 SKRVINEDTAKTLL

-473 AAVNGYRIGG
+473 AAVNGYRVGG

-489 KTSGSGGYSTD
+489 KTSGAGGYSTD

-551 LSIPPHGF
+551 LSIPPQGF
-559 IRKSD
+559 ITKPD
-564 LIADNKKD
+564 LVADNKND

>member
-16 IVRSFWVFGIFVF
+16 VVRSFWVFGIFVF

-94 DEEDIKLEQLSFLL
+94 NEEDIKLEQLSFLL

-221 TDLTLSI
+221 TDLMLSI

-432 YTPLSLRKGLSNE
+432 YTPLSLRKGLFNE
-445 SKRVINEDTAEALL
+445 SKRVINEDTAKALL

>member
-1 MRRGAE
+1 MKRAAE
-7 TREEISRRF
+7 TKEEISRRF
-16 IVRSFWVFGIFVF
+16 VVRSFWVFGVFVF

-66 RGTITDRNSKSLAIS
+66 RGTINDRNNKPLAIS
-81 IPVDTISINPKNF
+81 IPVDTISINPKKFNE
-94 DEEDIKLEQLSFLL
+94 DDIKMKQLSVLL
-108 DKDHEELKKTIKN
+108 GRDHEELIKLIKN
-121 SKSKNFLYIERKV
+121 SKSKSFLYIERKV
-134 PTNISD
+134 STNISD

-145 NIAKLD
+145 NIANLD

-180 EGIELQYDSSLRGIP
+180 EGVELQYDASLRGIP

-250 SGSVILVDAPRGEIL
+250 SGSVILVDALRGEIL

-302 PFILARAVDSGLY
+302 PFILARAIDSGLY

-324 PVNIGSRT
+324 PVKIGSRT

-347 LMKSSNAG
+347 LMRSSNAG

-366 ALWEMMSDF
+366 TLWEMMSDF

-432 YTPLSLRKGLSNE
+432 YTPLSLRKGLFNE
-445 SKRVINEDTAEALL
+445 SKRVINEDTAKTLL
-459 SMLEKVVEDGTSKK
+459 RMLEEGVEDGTSKK
-473 AAVNGYRIGG
+473 AAVNGYRVGG
-483 KSGTAW
+483 KTGTAW
-489 KTSGSGGYSTD
+489 KTSGTGGYSTD

-526 TGEFY
+526 TGKFH

-551 LSIPPHGF
+551 LSIPPKGF
-559 IRKSD
+559 ITKPD
-564 LIADNKKD
+564 LVADNKND

>member
-16 IVRSFWVFGIFVF
+16 VVRSFWVFGIFVF

-94 DEEDIKLEQLSFLL
+94 NEEDIKLEQLSFLL
-108 DKDHEELKKTIKN
+108 DKDYEELKKTIKN

-432 YTPLSLRKGLSNE
+432 YTPLSLRKGLFNE

>member
-1 MRRGAE
+1 MKRAAE

-16 IVRSFWVFGIFVF
+16 VVRSFWVFGIFVF

-66 RGTITDRNSKSLAIS
+66 RGTINDRNNKPLAIS
-81 IPVDTISINPKNF
+81 IPVDTISINPKKFNE
-94 DEEDIKLEQLSFLL
+94 DDIKMKQLSVLL
-108 DKDHEELKKTIKN
+108 GRDHEELIKLIKN
-121 SKSKNFLYIERKV
+121 SKSKSFLYIERKV
-134 PTNISD
+134 STNISD

-145 NIAKLD
+145 NIANLD

-180 EGIELQYDSSLRGIP
+180 EGVELQYDASLRGIP

-250 SGSVILVDAPRGEIL
+250 SGSVILVDALRGEIL

-302 PFILARAVDSGLY
+302 PFILARAIDSGLY

-324 PVNIGSRT
+324 PVKIGSRT

-347 LMKSSNAG
+347 LMRSSNAG

-432 YTPLSLRKGLSNE
+432 YTPLSLRKGLFNE
-445 SKRVINEDTAEALL
+445 SKRVINEDTAKTLL

-473 AAVNGYRIGG
+473 AAVNGYRVGG

-489 KTSGSGGYSTD
+489 KTSGAGGYSTD

-551 LSIPPHGF
+551 LSIPPQGF
-559 IRKSD
+559 ITKQD
-564 LIADNKKD
+564 LVADNKND

>member
-1 MRRGAE
+1 MKRAAE
-7 TREEISRRF
+7 TKEEISRRF
-16 IVRSFWVFGIFVF
+16 VVRSFWVFGVFVF

-66 RGTITDRNSKSLAIS
+66 RGTINDRNNKPLAIS
-81 IPVDTISINPKNF
+81 IPVDTISINPKKFNE
-94 DEEDIKLEQLSFLL
+94 DDIKMKQLSVLL
-108 DKDHEELKKTIKN
+108 GRDHEELIKLIKN
-121 SKSKNFLYIERKV
+121 SKSKSFLYIERKV
-134 PTNISD
+134 STNISD

-145 NIAKLD
+145 NIANLD

-180 EGIELQYDSSLRGIP
+180 EGVELQYDGSLRGIP

-302 PFILARAVDSGLY
+302 PFILARAIDSGLY

-324 PVNIGSRT
+324 PVKIGSRT

-347 LMKSSNAG
+347 LMRSSNAG

-366 ALWEMMSDF
+366 TLWEMMSDF

-432 YTPLSLRKGLSNE
+432 YTPLSLRKGLFNE
-445 SKRVINEDTAEALL
+445 SKRVINEDTAKTLL

-473 AAVNGYRIGG
+473 AAVNGYRVGG

-511 IDDPRLVAVVFIEEP
+511 IDDPKLVAVVFIEEP

-551 LSIPPHGF
+551 LSIPPQGF
-559 IRKSD
+559 ITKPD
-564 LIADNKKD
+564 LVADNKND

>member
-16 IVRSFWVFGIFVF
+16 VVRSFWVFGIFVF

-66 RGTITDRNSKSLAIS
+66 RGTINDRNNKPLAIS

-94 DEEDIKLEQLSFLL
+94 NEDDIKLEQLSVLL
-108 DKDHEELKKTIKN
+108 GKDHEELKKSIKN
-121 SKSKNFLYIERKV
+121 SKNKSFLYIERKV

-151 FKREY
+151 FNREY

-180 EGIELQYDSSLRGIP
+180 EGVELQYDASLRGVP

-250 SGSVILVDAPRGEIL
+250 SGSVILVDVPRGEIL

-282 PDSMRNRAI
+282 PYSMRNRAI

-302 PFILARAVDSGLY
+302 PFILARAIDSGLY

-324 PVNIGSRT
+324 PVKIGSRT
-332 IRDTRELGEVDLATV
+332 IRDTRELGEVDIATV

-355 MSRIGLSLESD
+355 MSRIGLSLDSD

-432 YTPLSLRKGLSNE
+432 YTPLSLRKGLFNE
-445 SKRVINEDTAEALL
+445 SKRVINEDTAKTLL

-473 AAVNGYRIGG
+473 AAVNGYRVGG

-489 KTSGSGGYSTD
+489 KTSGAGGYSTD

-551 LSIPPHGF
+551 LSIPPQGF
-559 IRKSD
+559 ITKGD
-564 LIADNKKD
+564 LVADNKND